1 VAGRLDGKVV
11 MVTGAG
17 SGIGRAGAEAFAAEG
32 ARVVVAELVPERAES
47 VAAAIRGRGGEAIA
61 EAVDITDPALVERLA
76 ARTVERWG
84 AIDGLFQCAVD
95 VPFVNNRDARLTE
108 LEDEVWDRMLRLV
121 LTGTYYCCKHV
132 GRRMVSQ
139 GSGSIV
145 LTATTDALIGCAGL
159 DAYTAAKGGVVAL
172 TRSFAAG
179 VARDGVRVN
188 AICPSFVSS
197 EPQQEWL
204 SEDASRATIDALH
217 LLPIPSPEEIA
228 PMVTL
233 LLSDE
238 ARAVTGSV
246 IPVDSGYMAFKANLD
261 VMGAMR
267 RPGSEEGP

>member
-267 RPGSEEGP
+267 RPGSEERP

>member
-11 MVTGAG
+11 IVTGAG

-32 ARVVVAELVPERAES
+32 ARVVVAELVPERGEA
-47 VAAAIRGRGGEAIA
+47 VAGAIRERGGEAVA
-61 EAVDITDPALVERLA
+61 ETVDITEGGLVAGLA

-84 AIDGLFQCAVD
+84 SVDGLFQCAVD
-95 VPFVNNRDARLTE
+95 VPFVNERDARLTE

-121 LTGTYYCCKHV
+121 LTGTYHCCKHI
-132 GRRMVSQ
+132 GRQMVAQ

-159 DAYTAAKGGVVAL
+159 DSYTAAKGGVVAL

-179 VARDGVRVN
+179 VAPDGVRVN

-197 EPQQEWL
+197 EPQMTWL
-204 SEDASRATIDALH
+204 DDQSSRATIDSLH
-217 LLPIPSPEEIA
+217 LLPIPSPEQIA
-228 PMVTL
+228 PLATL

-238 ARAVTGSV
+238 AAAMTGCV
-246 IPVDSGYMAFKANLD
+246 LPIDSGYMAFKANLD
-261 VMGAMR
+261 VIGAMR
-267 RPGSEEGP
+267 RSEPED

>member
-1 VAGRLDGKVV
+1 MAGRLEGKVV
-11 MVTGAG
+11 IVTGAG

-32 ARVVVAELVPERAES
+32 ARVVVAELVSERAEA
-47 VAAAIRGRGGEAIA
+47 VAGTIRDRGGEAVA
-61 EAVDITDPALVERLA
+61 ETVDITDAGLVEGLA
-76 ARTVERWG
+76 SRTVERWG

-95 VPFVNNRDARLTE
+95 VPFVNNRDARLTD
-108 LEDEVWDRMLRLV
+108 LEDDVWDRMLRLV
-121 LTGTYYCCKHV
+121 LTGTYYCCKHF
-132 GRRMVSQ
+132 GRRMVEQ

-145 LTATTDALIGCAGL
+145 LTATTDALIGVAGL
-159 DAYTAAKGGVVAL
+159 DAYTAAKGGVVAV

-179 VARDGVRVN
+179 VAPDGVRVN

-204 SEDASRATIDALH
+204 EDDDSRATIDSLH

-228 PMVTL
+228 PMVAL

-267 RPGSEEGP
+267 RPGSEGEQ